1 MKPCPVSQPAQRRPA
16 AAWLWARRVPGRSE
30 PAAQLDVFFVIE
42 HITRRVHI
50 LGVTTLWVPET
61 VLTAADLPDRRRP
74 GPGIIHRWRCG

>member
-50 LGVTTLWVPET
+50 LGVTTHPT
-61 VLTAADLPDRRRP
+61 GAQGAAVTGFWNSTGKESRP
-74 GPGIIHRWRCG
+74 